1 MNPTLLSSSLFSP
14 GGIREPVDSELQPE
28 PQEELYK
35 AQESHSLL
43 PPSHGAL
50 EEDPSLG
57 IYRDVCY
64 VNLKGKKRSQ
74 PSSKDAGERLLF
86 GRFQQCSQIAETCFQ
101 GAAEKALTHHFH
113 P

>member
-1 MNPTLLSSSLFSP
+1 M
-14 GGIREPVDSELQPE
+14 DSELQPE

-35 AQESHSLL
+35 AQGKPFPL

-64 VNLKGKKRSQ
+64 VNLKGK
-74 PSSKDAGERLLF
+74 ERASHPPRMQR
-86 GRFQQCSQIAETCFQ
+86 RFCLGGVFSAV
-101 GAAEKALTHHFH
+101 L
-113 P
+113 